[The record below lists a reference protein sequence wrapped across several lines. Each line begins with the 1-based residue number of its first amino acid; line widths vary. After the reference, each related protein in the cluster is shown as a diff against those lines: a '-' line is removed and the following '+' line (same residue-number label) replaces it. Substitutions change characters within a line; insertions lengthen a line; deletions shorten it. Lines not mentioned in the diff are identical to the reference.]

1 MPLKERMDSGLT
13 GSVLVEKNGNNN
25 VNNTLISVRF
35 DSKSLYQAVFV
46 KIVAL
51 HKKVQLD

>member
-35 DSKSLYQAVFV
+35 DSEIFIQGCFRKDCCFR
-46 KIVAL
+46 
-51 HKKVQLD
+51 

>member
-1 MPLKERMDSGLT
+1 MGK
-13 GSVLVEKNGNNN
+13 KNGNNN

-35 DSKSLYQAVFV
+35 DSESLYQAVFV

-51 HKKVQLD
+51 DKKVQLD